1 VANFV
6 NVDAVMDAVDRLVGA
21 VNYGDVAVETNADR
35 VVQEVSSVADAAV
48 TNVTECVVQMAND
61 VLVLAFD
68 VVATAIVFENVNV
81 AIDIVYMASI
91 ELYSAIQTSYRRG

>member
-1 VANFV
+1 MNFV

-21 VNYGDVAVETNADR
+21 ANYGDAAVETVVDR

-48 TNVTECVVQMAND
+48 TNVAECVVQTASD

-81 AIDIVYMASI
+81 AIDIVYTAST
-91 ELYSAIQTSYRRG
+91 ESCSAIQTSYHG